1 MEWYVAYLLLG
12 ALVGLFAGLF
22 GIGGGLLLVP
32 VLSFL
37 FAAQHLAGDNN
48 LHFALGTAMAA
59 ILYTAAASAHAHHQR
74 GAVNTAVVR
83 SMTPAL
89 LIGTLL
95 GTLLATQISPRYITL
110 FFALFVYCAAAQMLI
125 AFKPKPTR
133 QLPGRAGL
141 SLVGIGIGAISSVVS
156 IGGGTLSVP
165 YLVWHNVPFKHAI
178 GTSAAL
184 AFPIALGGTA
194 AYIVTG
200 LTLASAPNGAL
211 GFVYLPAFFLLA
223 AGSVFTTPLGAKA
236 AHRLSLQGL
245 RRAFA
250 VLLVLLA
257 SKMLVNIDSVNVF

>member
-12 ALVGLFAGLF
+12 ALVGFFAGLF

-37 FAAQHLAGDNN
+37 FEVQHLAGQNN

-59 ILYTAAASAHAHHQR
+59 ILYTAAASAHAHHQQ
-74 GAVNTAVVR
+74 GAVNLSIVR

-89 LIGTLL
+89 LMGTLL
-95 GTLLATQISPRYITL
+95 GTLLATQIPPRYITL
-110 FFALFVYCAAAQMLI
+110 FFALFVYCAAAQMFV
-125 AFKPKPTR
+125 AFKPKPSR
-133 QLPGRAGL
+133 QLPSRTGL
-141 SLVGIGIGAISSVVS
+141 SFVGVGIGAMSSLVS

-184 AFPIALGGTA
+184 GFPIAFGGTLG
-194 AYIVTG
+194 YIVTG
-200 LTLASAPNGAL
+200 LTLPNAPSGAL

-223 AGSVFTTPLGAKA
+223 AGSLFTTPLGAKA
-236 AHRLSLQGL
+236 AHRLPLEWL

-250 VLLVLLA
+250 VLLVVLA
-257 SKMLVNIDSVNVF
+257 SKMLLKVLG

>member
-12 ALVGLFAGLF
+12 ALVGFFAGLF

-37 FAAQHLAGDNN
+37 FEAQHLAGQNN

-59 ILYTAAASAHAHHQR
+59 ILYTAAASAHAHQQQ
-74 GAVNTAVVR
+74 GAVNASVVR

-89 LIGTLL
+89 LMGTLL
-95 GTLLATQISPRYITL
+95 GTLLATQISARYITL
-110 FFALFVYCAAAQMLI
+110 FFALFVYCAAAQMLV
-125 AFKPKPTR
+125 AFKPPPKR
-133 QLPGRAGL
+133 QLPSRTGL
-141 SLVGIGIGAISSVVS
+141 SFVGVGIGAISSLVS

-184 AFPIALGGTA
+184 GFPIALGGTVG
-194 AYIVTG
+194 YIVTG
-200 LTLASAPNGAL
+200 LTLTNAPSGAL

-223 AGSVFTTPLGAKA
+223 AGSLFTTPLGAKA
-236 AHRLSLQGL
+236 AHRLPLKWL

-250 VLLVLLA
+250 VLLVVLA
-257 SKMLVNIDSVNVF
+257 SKMLLKVLS

>member
-1 MEWYVAYLLLG
+1 MEWYLAYLLLG
-12 ALVGLFAGLF
+12 ALVGFFAGLL

-37 FAAQHLAGDNN
+37 FEAQHLAEGNH

-74 GAVNTAVVR
+74 GAVNTTVVR

-89 LIGTLL
+89 LIGTLFGSL
-95 GTLLATQISPRYITL
+95 FATQISPRYITL
-110 FFALFVYCAAAQMLI
+110 FFALFVYAAAAQMLL
-125 AFKPKPTR
+125 AFKPRPTR
-133 QLPGRAGL
+133 QLPSRVGL
-141 SLVGIGIGAISSVVS
+141 SLVGIAIGAISSLVS

-165 YLVWHNVPFKHAI
+165 YLQWHNVPFKHAI

-184 AFPIALGGTA
+184 GFPIALGGTLG
-194 AYIVTG
+194 YIVTG
-200 LTLASAPNGAL
+200 LSLVNAPSGAL

-223 AGSVFTTPLGAKA
+223 AGSLFTTPLGAAA
-236 AHRLSLQGL
+236 AHRLPLSWL

-250 VLLVLLA
+250 LLLVGLA
-257 SKMLVNIDSVNVF
+257 SNMLLKVFG